1 MYILTNIKEK
11 EAEATTE
18 YYFWHIK
25 LETNFFFIH
34 EGQRERQRHRQ
45 REKEAPLGEPDVGL
59 NPGTLGSC
67 LEPKADS
74 QPLSHPNIP
83 GN

>member
-34 EGQRERQRHRQ
+34 EGQRERQRHKP
-45 REKEAPLGEPDVGL
+45 RENQDP
-59 NPGTLGSC
+59 C
-67 LEPKADS
+67 R
-74 QPLSHPNIP
+74 
-83 GN
+83 